1 MRREETPLRLFT
13 SSERRTFGGEFA
25 GITNVP
31 LNVPLNDDAA
41 GLKSRIAAADDS

>member
-31 LNVPLNDDAA
+31 LNDDAA